1 MTTAIMKN
9 QPVNIRY
16 DSFFTR
22 ALTLLRQA
30 DIRNPLRY
38 LLITHC
44 LLLCAIEAGDLL
56 DSVKTD
62 ICKQSR
68 QQGGFHYL
76 LINAS
81 APSAARSSRPT
92 KSIKSPDVPRYCSP
106 GR

>member
-22 ALTLLRQA
+22 ALTL
-30 DIRNPLRY
+30 PLK
-38 LLITHC
+38 
-44 LLLCAIEAGDLL
+44 
-56 DSVKTD
+56 VD

-68 QQGGFHYL
+68 QQGGFRCL

-81 APSAARSSRPT
+81 VPSAARSSHPT